1 MQTFQTVTDVLD
13 NAQNFHRYAESL
25 YSDLQQSIDDER
37 GRMLLNYMAIHEH
50 DMGSKLQLI
59 SDNASSTIL
68 GTWMQFTVEQSPQS
82 FFKNLQKN
90 LGESIDDIAS
100 MGQDADSYL
109 QDVFQDARDTAPTQ
123 DIKELFDQLAAME
136 TLEKQAL
143 SKATNSVW
151 DV

>member
-25 YSDLQQSIDDER
+25 YSDLQQNIDNER
-37 GRMLLNYMAIHEH
+37 ERMLLNYMAIHEH

-59 SDNASSTIL
+59 SDNASSKVL
-68 GTWMQFTVEQSPQS
+68 GTWMQFTVEQSPQI
-82 FFKNLQKN
+82 FFENLQKN
-90 LGESIDDIAS
+90 LGRSIDDIAS

-109 QDVFQDARDTAPTQ
+109 QHVFQDARDTAPTQ